1 MYLEVNVMKNKP
13 VIFILLAFGFLLNA
27 CQFNLPSNG
36 KVKVVQQEKPDL
48 KPVDKTVFLDVG
60 CDWQSDNFAV
70 CADESAFKKMGCD
83 SITSTSDFFSL
94 LNPQVPIVARN
105 YAPFLKD
112 PVDDQA
118 EGVYQQGCRS
128 PLLVRYVV
136 SQDGNYQLVQN
147 ISGLQAIFAPIEN
160 EQEALAYAIAA
171 TGYQANYDF
180 DTTQEL
186 RYLVDEL
193 PETKVDSV
201 ADGFEVLLYDYQF
214 CGCGPHTHFISKV
227 KVFFDGSIQK
237 SDPIPAYED
246 PEQDGLCVD

>member
-1 MYLEVNVMKNKP
+1 MYYEVKVKKYKP

-36 KVKVVQQEKPDL
+36 KIKVVHQEKPDL
-48 KPVDKTVFLDVG
+48 KPIDKTVFLDVG
-60 CDWQSDNFAV
+60 CDWQSDNFGV
-70 CADESAFKKMGCD
+70 CSDESAFKKMGCD
-83 SITSTSDFFSL
+83 SITTTSDFFSL
-94 LNPQVPIVARN
+94 LNPQISIVTCN
-105 YAPFLKD
+105 YSPFLKD
-112 PVDDQA
+112 PVDEQA
-118 EGVYQQGCRS
+118 EGVYQQGCLS
-128 PLLVRYVV
+128 PQLIRYVV
-136 SQDGNYQLVQN
+136 AQDGNYQLIQN
-147 ISGLQAIFAPIEN
+147 ISGLQEIFAPIEN

-180 DTTQEL
+180 DATQDL

-193 PETKVDSV
+193 PETKVDAV
-201 ADGFEVLLYDYQF
+201 TDGFEVLLYDYQF